1 MSKTQGWIAIGLLCV
16 VVILSGMTIA
26 RQNRLADIIAESQVE
41 SAATVYIH
49 GRCEDASTGLGLA
62 GCTVSLWYGG
72 RRLGGTTTV
81 AGGWWGSEVALNSG
95 LYQVWA
101 VGPPG
106 WQISGVLPGDNVTDL
121 ERLADPGQFQFRVSP
136 SGRTGDI
143 FIWFQNAL
151 TPTPTWIPTPTY
163 TATPWPTPTFTATPV
178 PVTPSP
184 SWTPGPTPT
193 ICWRAAPQE
202 LVDLVVAGMDR
213 QYPAGDSEV
222 TQMGFCL
229 GLGWPIIPEE
239 AGSAAGEAFTL
250 RLFSPFY
257 ILIRWASG
265 CWSVIDPAALQ

>member
-121 ERLADPGQFQFRVSP
+121 ERLTDPGQFQFRVSP

-193 ICWRAAPQE
+193 IC
-202 LVDLVVAGMDR
+202 VVAPSEDVLGQVKARMAAQFPLGDD
-213 QYPAGDSEV
+213 PATLLGLK
-222 TQMGFCL
+222 L
-229 GLGWPIIPEE
+229 GLGWPMVMGQIE
-239 AGSAAGEAFTL
+239 GRTGV
-250 RLFSPFY
+250 LFSPFY
-257 ILIRWASG
+257 VVVGPDSEG
-265 CWSVIDPAALQ
+265 CFCVIDAATFMGD